1 MLQCFVTIDLTE
13 KLHVKLYHSIALPL
27 PTVFPPT
34 DNGSG
39 DGWRSWRLVGS
50 LDMLD
55 YKNQRC
61 PSTWKPHV
69 IKKACGRVSSTAG
82 CDSVIVP
89 TGSGAFR
96 QICGRFRA
104 FQLGSTDAF
113 SARQPVT
120 IDGPYVDGISITYYD
135 EREYKRQ
142 HVFTYA
148 AGLMEQYNLGNGP
161 IASCPCA
168 GGAQP
173 PLFVRSADYYCES
186 GNPDS
191 NYYPVANGIFCDP
204 LWDGKECRYREE
216 SCCTPPNQPWFC
228 KDLFKRVSSDLEI
241 RICIDQGIED
251 EDIAVESYELYVR

>member
-1 MLQCFVTIDLTE
+1 MLQCFVAIDLTE
-13 KLHVKLYHSIALPL
+13 KLHVTLYHSTALPL

-50 LDMLD
+50 LGVLD

-61 PSTWKPHV
+61 PSTWKPYV
-69 IKKACGRVSSTAG
+69 TKKACGRISNAAG

-89 TGSGAFR
+89 TGSGTFR

-104 FQLGSTDAF
+104 FQSGSSDAF
-113 SARQPVT
+113 SAKYASKPVT
-120 IDGPYVDGISITYYD
+120 IDEPYVDGISITYFG
-135 EREYKRQ
+135 EGKRQ
-142 HVFTYA
+142 HVFTYVV
-148 AGLMEQYNLGNGP
+148 GLMEQYNVDLSF
-161 IASCPCA
+161 ATCPCA

-173 PLFVRSADYYCES
+173 PLFVRSTDYYCES
-186 GNPDS
+186 GNPD
-191 NYYPVANGIFCDP
+191 NRPYPVANGIFCDP
-204 LWDGKECRYREE
+204 LWDRKECRYNEE

-228 KDLFKRVSSDLEI
+228 KDLLKRVASDLEI
-241 RICIDQGIED
+241 RICFDQGIED